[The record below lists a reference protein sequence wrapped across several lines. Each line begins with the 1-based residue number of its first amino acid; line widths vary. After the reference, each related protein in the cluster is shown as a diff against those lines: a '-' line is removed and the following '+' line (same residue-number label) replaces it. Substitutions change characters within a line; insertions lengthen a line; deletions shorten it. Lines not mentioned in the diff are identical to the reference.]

1 MLMKSLAALAAA
13 CAAFAVSVSEP
24 AMADGMPS
32 VSAPRKVVKAVSH
45 APRRYATHRYVR
57 GPWPG
62 GPDPYAYSY
71 GKQGYYPYYNSKYWV
86 PRKQMIGRT
95 KYPMRVPQYASSW
108 GYPLSCKLSGHRHC
122 GVPFRSKAGDISH
135 YYERNVQLPARRH
148 YH

>member
-1 MLMKSLAALAAA
+1 MLKKCLAALAAA
-13 CAAFAVSVSEP
+13 CAAFAISTSEP
-24 AMADGMPS
+24 ALADGMPAAT
-32 VSAPRKVVKAVSH
+32 VHRKVVKAVNH
-45 APRRYATHRYVR
+45 YPRRHTAYHYVR

-86 PRKQMIGRT
+86 PRSQMLGRS

-108 GYPLSCKLSGHRHC
+108 GYPLSCKLSGKRHC
-122 GVPFRSKAGDISH
+122 GVPFRSKAGDPSH
-135 YYERNVQLPARRH
+135 YYERNVQLPSIRH